1 MSVVKRTVFIGRG
14 EGITDE
20 GSLLMPILNGID
32 LGLLPTMGV
41 GSYASPA
48 WLTATRRVLRAGDAG
63 PADMEEAVQD
73 AIRIAVWDQEE
84 AGLDIL
90 TDGEIRRQRFLW
102 NVVEKLSGLKLIPA
116 QRKLGVVS
124 YDSAPRFETLER
136 VTAPNGFGLAGEYQY
151 VRTLTD
157 KPLKICCPGPLTIAL
172 PITPKGGYANGDYL
186 PLLYDLAE
194 IVNKELRQLAAAGAT
209 FIQIDEPSAAGRTP
223 MLPVAETVK
232 LFNKT
237 VEGVRAKI
245 ALHICFGNNQGRP
258 AMKRTYKPLLPG
270 ILDVKADQF
279 ALEYANREM
288 AELDLWGQC
297 AGDREIAAGV
307 VDVKSM
313 YLETPEDVAERI
325 RVVLKHVK
333 PEKLYLTCD
342 CGFSASSRGLA
353 RAKLNALVAGAAIVR
368 EELAGKP

>member
-1 MSVVKRTVFIGRG
+1 
-14 EGITDE
+14 
-20 GSLLMPILNGID
+20 MPILNGVD
-32 LGLLPTMGV
+32 LSLLPTMGV

-63 PADMEEAVQD
+63 PADMEEAIQD
-73 AIRIAVWDQEE
+73 AIKIAVWDQEE

-102 NVVEKLSGLKLIPA
+102 NVVEKLSGLQVIPA

-124 YDSAPRFETLER
+124 YDSAPRFETVER
-136 VTAPNGFGLAGEYQY
+136 VTAPSGLGIVQEYTY

-157 KPLKICCPGPLTIAL
+157 KPLKVCCPGPLTVAL
-172 PITPKGGYANGDYL
+172 PITPKGGYANGDYS
-186 PLLYDLAE
+186 PMLYDLAE
-194 IVNKELRQLAAAGAT
+194 IVNRELRQLVAAGAT

-223 MLPVAETVK
+223 HLPVEETVR

-237 VEGVRAKI
+237 VAGVQAKI

-258 AMKRTYKPLLPG
+258 AMKRTYKPLFPG

-288 AELDLWGQC
+288 AELDLWSQYG
-297 AGDREIAAGV
+297 GGRELAAGV
-307 VDVKSM
+307 IDVKSM

-325 RVVLKHVK
+325 RAVLKHVK

-353 RAKLNALVAGAAIVR
+353 RAKLGALVAGAKIVR
-368 EELAGKP
+368 KELE

>member
-1 MSVVKRTVFIGRG
+1 
-14 EGITDE
+14 
-20 GSLLMPILNGID
+20 MPVLNGMD

-48 WLTATRRVLRAGDAG
+48 WLTATRRVFRAGDAG
-63 PADMEEAVQD
+63 PADMEEAIQD
-73 AIRIAVWDQEE
+73 AIKIAVWDQEE

-102 NVVEKLSGLKLIPA
+102 NVVEKLSGLKVIPA

-124 YDSAPRFETLER
+124 YDSAPRFETVEH
-136 VTAPNGFGLAGEYQY
+136 VTAPGGLGIAQEYTY

-157 KPLKICCPGPLTIAL
+157 KPLKVCCPGPLTVAL
-172 PITPKGGYANGDYL
+172 PITPKGGYTNGDYL

-194 IVNKELRQLAAAGAT
+194 IVNRELRQLVAAGAT

-223 MLPVAETVK
+223 HLPVEETVT

-237 VEGVRAKI
+237 VEGVQAKI

-258 AMKRTYKPLLPG
+258 AMKRTYKPLFPG
-270 ILDVKADQF
+270 ILGVKADQF

-288 AELDLWGQC
+288 AEVELWSQYGD
-297 AGDREIAAGV
+297 DRELAAGV
-307 VDVKSM
+307 IDVKSM
-313 YLETPEDVAERI
+313 YQETPEDVAERI
-325 RVVLKHVK
+325 RVVLKHVR

-342 CGFSASSRGLA
+342 CGFSASSRDLA
-353 RAKLNALVAGAAIVR
+353 RIKLGALVAGAKIVR
-368 EELAGKP
+368 KELG

>member
-1 MSVVKRTVFIGRG
+1 MPLL
-14 EGITDE
+14 EGK
-20 GSLLMPILNGID
+20 D

-41 GSYASPA
+41 GSYASPS
-48 WLTATRRVLRAGDAG
+48 WLLAARRVLRAGDAG
-63 PADMEEAVQD
+63 PADMEEAMQD
-73 AIRIAVWDQEE
+73 AIKIAVWDQEE

-116 QRKLGVVS
+116 QRKLGVMS
-124 YDSAPRFETLER
+124 YDSAPRFEALER
-136 VTAPNGFGLAGEYQY
+136 VSAPSGFGIAEEYNY
-151 VRTLTD
+151 VRTLTE
-157 KPLKICCPGPLTIAL
+157 KPLKVCCPGPLTICL
-172 PITPKGGYANGDYL
+172 PITPKGGYPGGDYL

-194 IVNKELRQLAAAGAT
+194 LVNRELRQLTAAGAT

-223 MLPVAETVK
+223 HLSVAEAVT

-237 VEGVRAKI
+237 VEGVNAKI

-258 AMKRTYKPLLPG
+258 AMKRTYKPLFPG
-270 ILDVKADQF
+270 ILDARADQF
-279 ALEYANREM
+279 SLEYANREM
-288 AELDLWGQC
+288 GEIELWSQYGEN
-297 AGDREIAAGV
+297 RELAAGV
-307 VDVKSM
+307 IDVKSM

-325 RVVLKHVK
+325 RTVLKHVE

-353 RAKLNALVAGAAIVR
+353 RAKLQALVSGARIVR
-368 EELAGKP
+368 KELTGG